1 MIQNAFQSFFTDKGN
16 MRAEFNHDGPVPLK
30 AWVRALEM
38 TAPIERN
45 ASLTL
50 PVVIENLAERFGSAL
65 ALADDHERLTY
76 RELAER
82 SNQYA
87 RWALRQGVCAGDVIC
102 LLMPNCPRYIAI
114 WLGVTRIGGV
124 VALLNTNLTGESL
137 AHAINTVAP
146 SHVIVGA
153 ELADNLAA
161 ALPRLASAVE
171 IWVDGEGAEG
181 FRRIDR
187 EIAHEAG
194 TRLCEAEYPPPY
206 IKDRALYIYTSGTT
220 GLPKAANVSHF
231 RLMQWS
237 YWFAGLM
244 DTRSTD
250 RMLNCLP
257 LYHSVG
263 GVVAIGS
270 VLVRGGAVII
280 RPRFS
285 ASRFWDDVVEWDC
298 TLFQYIG
305 ELCRYLVNAPRHPRE
320 TQHRLRLCCGNGLRY
335 DVWLEFKRRFRIPQ
349 ILEFYASTE
358 GNVSLYNCE
367 GTPGAIG
374 KVPSFLGHRSNL
386 ALVKFDFEAGLPM
399 RNQEGFCVRCKSN
412 EIGEAIGK
420 IPENGSNP
428 NARFEG
434 YADPQA
440 SEKKV
445 LRDVFAPGDAWFR
458 TGDLMRKDGKGYFYF
473 VDRVGDTFRW
483 KGENVS
489 ATEVA
494 TKISAY
500 PGVLEAI
507 VYGVSIPGTE
517 GRAGMAAVV
526 AGQDFDLGALHR
538 HLAQSLPDYARPLF
552 LRICDQI
559 ETTGTF
565 KSKTQEL
572 VRKGYDPDSAP
583 DAVFFNDRALQ
594 TFVKLDGAIYR
605 RLQAGEMRL

>member
-1 MIQNAFQSFFTDKGN
+1 MFQSFSTDKRS
-16 MRAEFNHDGPVPLK
+16 MRAEFNHDSPVPLK

-50 PVVIENLAERFGSAL
+50 PVVIENLAEQFGSAL
-65 ALADDHERLTY
+65 ALADDHERMTY

-87 RWALRQGVCAGDVIC
+87 RWALRRGVSAGDVIC
-102 LLMPNCPRYIAI
+102 LLMPNCPRYVAI
-114 WLGVTRIGGV
+114 WLGVTRIGGIV
-124 VALLNTNLTGESL
+124 SLLNTNLTGESL
-137 AHAINTVAP
+137 AHAINIVAP

-171 IWVDGEGAEG
+171 IWVDGEGADG

-187 EIAHEAG
+187 EIEHEAG
-194 TRLCEAEYPPPY
+194 TRLCDAEYPPPY

-263 GVVAIGS
+263 GVVAIGA
-270 VLVRGGAVII
+270 VLVRGGAVVI

-305 ELCRYLVNAPRHPRE
+305 ELCRYLVNAPAHPRE
-320 TQHRLRLCCGNGLRY
+320 AQHRLRLCCGNGLRS
-335 DVWLEFKRRFRIPQ
+335 DVWLEFKRRFRIPR

-386 ALVKFDFEAGLPM
+386 ALVKFDVEAGEPM

-420 IPENGSNP
+420 IPENGSNLTS
-428 NARFEG
+428 RFEG

-440 SEKKV
+440 SERKV
-445 LRDVFAPGDAWFR
+445 LRNVFAPGDAWFR
-458 TGDLMRKDGKGYFYF
+458 TGDLIRKDGKGYFYF

-489 ATEVA
+489 TTEVA
-494 TKISAY
+494 TKISEY

-507 VYGVSIPGTE
+507 VYGVTIPGTE
-517 GRAGMAAVV
+517 GRAGMVAVV
-526 AGQDFDLGALHR
+526 AGKDFDLGALHR

-565 KSKTQEL
+565 KSKTQDL

-583 DAVFFNDRALQ
+583 DAVFFNDGVLQ
-594 TFVKLDGAIYR
+594 AFVKLDGAIYR
-605 RLQAGEMRL
+605 RLQAGELRL